1 MALATH
7 GPMAPPKYVFFW
19 YIMTA
24 QIYNKIQN
32 AYALSG
38 NQQYKFVSHT
48 RLEKR

>member
-7 GPMAPPKYVFFW
+7 GPMGLHPYIRLFS

-24 QIYNKIQN
+24 QIYYKMQN
-32 AYALSG
+32 AYALLG

-48 RLEKR
+48 CL